1 MKLKAKTGKTQKQRS
16 AEDDLIAAILQVKP
30 TADMPKHPI
39 GKAKA
44 KPKKK
49 SGK

>member
-16 AEDDLIAAILQVKP
+16 AEDDLVAAILKVKP
-30 TADMPKHPI
+30 TADMPKHP
-39 GKAKA
+39 KRKA
-44 KPKKK
+44 KPEKK